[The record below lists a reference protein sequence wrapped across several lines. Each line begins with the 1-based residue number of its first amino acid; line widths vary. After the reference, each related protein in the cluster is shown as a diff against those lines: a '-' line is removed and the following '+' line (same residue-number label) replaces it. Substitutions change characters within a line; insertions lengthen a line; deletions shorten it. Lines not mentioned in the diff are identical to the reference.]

1 MDFRDSLICFCDTNT
16 TSSTKATAAHVAFNA
31 PSRSAVDAFFLA
43 GLKAGGR
50 IHGEPA
56 LRDQH
61 TGYYSAAIVDFDSN
75 SIEATYREHE
85 EGMPA
90 KIESVASDK
99 RVLAWQ
105 KDVAKSTV
113 GLGSEVS
120 KNTARVIINNVTAP
134 TVTVSRSTAQIRDDG
149 DMSAKAIIGTLL
161 GAAAGAAVAYA
172 MTKGEAENLQ
182 PPITQTITY
191 QTVDAAEPQRAASA
205 VSSRKSSHPAASSH
219 VSRKTLQEID
229 YPQALMSGSRQ
240 SVLSSHHSSQPKYL
254 EGPKTASG
262 HNLAST
268 LIETFIP
275 PSEVRRFPPHAAQR
289 SHTDSIVQRSVAIQD
304 VDVVTQ
310 RSRPSRASST
320 ADTVRLK
327 DFTSVPR
334 PAIGT
339 ETANMARDI
348 PLPVSGAG
356 SSTSRH
362 LESAGVSRSGLRSEL
377 GSVAPSDSVSQAGSR
392 RSKTSRHGHS
402 RTEKA
407 EPQDDNSSHASRR
420 TVRYRGNQ
428 SGAKK
433 DSAVSLPLRPSSKAS
448 AHRSVKSFL
457 HGF

>member
-1 MDFRDSLICFCDTNT
+1 MCDPLICFRDSNT
-16 TSSTKATAAHVAFNA
+16 MDSTKATAAHVAFNA

-61 TGYYSAAIVDFDSN
+61 TGYYSAAIVDFDNN
-75 SIEATYREHE
+75 SIEATYRGQE
-85 EGMPA
+85 EGMPVKA
-90 KIESVASDK
+90 ESVADDK

-113 GLGSEVS
+113 GLGSEDT

-134 TVTVSRSTAQIRDDG
+134 TLTVSRSTAQIRDDG

-182 PPITQTITY
+182 SPITQTITY
-191 QTVDAAEPQRAASA
+191 QTVDAAEPQRAGSA
-205 VSSRKSSHPAASSH
+205 VSSKKSSYPAASSH
-219 VSRKTLQEID
+219 VSRKTLREID
-229 YPQALMSGSRQ
+229 YPQALMSGSGQ
-240 SVLSSHHSSQPKYL
+240 SVLSHRSSQPKYL
-254 EGPKTASG
+254 EGPNAASA

-268 LIETFIP
+268 LIETFVP
-275 PSEVRRFPPHAAQR
+275 PSEVRRFLPHAAQR

-304 VDVVTQ
+304 IDAATQ
-310 RSRPSRASST
+310 RSRPLRASST
-320 ADTVRLK
+320 AKTVTLK
-327 DFTSVPR
+327 DFTSVPKSST
-334 PAIGT
+334 GT
-339 ETANMARDI
+339 DATNLARDI
-348 PLPVSGAG
+348 PLPVSIAG
-356 SSTSRH
+356 SSMSGH
-362 LESAGVSRSGLRSEL
+362 LESAGASRSGLRSGL

-392 RSKTSRHGHS
+392 RSKTSRHGHNRS
-402 RTEKA
+402 EKA
-407 EPQDDNSSHASRR
+407 EPQDDSSSHASRQ

-433 DSAVSLPLRPSSKAS
+433 DSAVSLPVRPSSKAS
-448 AHRSVKSFL
+448 AHGSVKSFL

>member
-1 MDFRDSLICFCDTNT
+1 MQFLDLFSDTNT
-16 TSSTKATAAHVAFNA
+16 TDSTKATAAHVAFNA

-61 TGYYSAAIVDFDSN
+61 TGYYSAAIVDFDDN
-75 SIEATYREHE
+75 SIEATYREQE
-85 EGMPA
+85 EGMPV
-90 KIESVASDK
+90 KPESVADDK

-113 GLGSEVS
+113 GLGSEVT

-134 TVTVSRSTAQIRDDG
+134 TLTVSRSTAQTKDEG

-182 PPITQTITY
+182 SPISQTITY
-191 QTVDAAEPQRAASA
+191 QTVDAGEPYRAGSA
-205 VSSRKSSHPAASSH
+205 VSSRKSPYPAASSH
-219 VSRKTLQEID
+219 ESRKTLREID
-229 YPQALMSGSRQ
+229 YPQPLMPGSGQ
-240 SVLSSHHSSQPKYL
+240 SVLSQHSSQPKYL
-254 EGPKTASG
+254 EGPKAASA

-275 PSEVRRFPPHAAQR
+275 PSEVRRFPAQR
-289 SHTDSIVQRSVAIQD
+289 SHTDSVVPRSVGMQD
-304 VDVVTQ
+304 IDAATQ
-310 RSRPSRASST
+310 RSRPSRASS
-320 ADTVRLK
+320 AAKTVTLK
-327 DFTSVPR
+327 DFTSTPKSST
-334 PAIGT
+334 GM
-339 ETANMARDI
+339 ETTVARDI
-348 PLPVSGAG
+348 PLPISVAA

-362 LESAGVSRSGLRSEL
+362 LEPAGVSRSGLRSEL

-392 RSKTSRHGHS
+392 RSKTRRHGHS
-402 RTEKA
+402 RGEKA
-407 EPQDDNSSHASRR
+407 EPQDDGGSQASRQ
-420 TVRYRGNQ
+420 TVRYRVSQ
-428 SGAKK
+428 PGAKK
-433 DSAVSLPLRPSSKAS
+433 DSAVSLPVRASSKAS

-457 HGF
+457 QGY